1 MAMDYKEA
9 LEYLLRFA
17 DYERLPRSGIV
28 WDLRRME
35 RLLEGLGNPQH
46 AARTVDLRHRRL
58 RRAAVHPRGAE
69 ARSVA

>member
-1 MAMDYKEA
+1 MDYKEA

-46 AARTVDLRHRRL
+46 AARTEGHGQIDSLPAQLSHRYL
-58 RRAAVHPRGAE
+58 KANPRP
-69 ARSVA
+69 